1 MFSLIS
7 MNLID
12 IVNKFKEHLKPGEI
26 KNRFLQSPLKTAS
39 ALTLIVTLVTLIFYT
54 VHLNTVILRKFD
66 GKRWS
71 IPAVVYARPLELFS
85 GRALTA
91 DQLEMELL
99 LAGYREESEIKDPG
113 GYERSGD
120 IIRLV
125 SRDFHFADGL
135 EVSLP
140 LIVTFA
146 DDRIS
151 RIERI
156 DSGETVSLAR
166 LDPARIGSF
175 HPRRHEDRILVIKK
189 ELPLMLIRTLIA
201 VEDKKFVK
209 HFGIDPLAILR
220 AAFINFR
227 AGDTIQG
234 GSTLTQQLVKNFF
247 LSNEQT
253 IWRKFNEA
261 VMALLLEAHYSKDEI
276 LTAYANEI
284 FLGQDGGRAVHGFAL
299 ASQFY
304 FHKNLRDLKPDQIAV
319 LIGLVKGPSYYD
331 PRRHPERCLKRR
343 SIILKVMRQEKII
356 TEEQY
361 RQAMAAK
368 LLDTGR
374 VMSGFN
380 RYPAFLDLV
389 RRHLGRDYRQEDL
402 TSDGLKIFTTLDPI
416 VQTQV
421 EQKLAATIDEFEQK
435 AESTELEGAVIVSS
449 RENGEILALAGG
461 RKPLDSGFNRALDAK
476 RPVGSLI
483 KPAVF
488 LTALKKGYT
497 LSTPLE
503 DMPITPPRDDGWTPD
518 NFDHKHHGR
527 VSMLEALVFSYNL
540 ATIKA
545 GLDVGVE
552 GVIQTV
558 KMLGAE
564 DDFVPYPSFL
574 LGAVSMSPLEVAQIY
589 QTFASE
595 GFYVPQRAINC
606 VMGPDNRLLKRYG
619 LSIEQRFDPQY
630 IFLINTAL
638 QKVVSRGTGASLS
651 HYLPASLL
659 AAGKTG
665 TSDDLRD
672 SWFAGFTG
680 DHLAVVWLG
689 ADDNRSIGLTGS
701 SGALKVWGRVMAGL
715 DTQPLDLREPPGL
728 EWARVYFNEYG
739 KDSRFKGRSELLP
752 FVKGTVPTGAD
763 KVSSPA
769 LPAEKHRRPNLL
781 ERLRKWFPW

>member
-1 MFSLIS
+1 

-12 IVNKFKEHLKPGEI
+12 ILNKFKERLKSGEI
-26 KNRFLQSPLKTAS
+26 KKRFLRSPLKSAS
-39 ALTLIVTLVTLIFYT
+39 AVTLIVTFLTLIFYT
-54 VHLNTVILRKFD
+54 VHLNTVIRRKFD

-99 LAGYREESEIKDPG
+99 LAGYRRESVIKDPG
-113 GYERSGD
+113 GYERSD
-120 IIRLV
+120 NIIRLV

-135 EVSLP
+135 EKSLP

-151 RIERI
+151 KVRRI
-156 DSGETVSLAR
+156 DSGKIVSLAR

-175 HPRRHEDRILVIKK
+175 HPRRHEDRILVTKE

-201 VEDKKFVK
+201 VEDKKFTK
-209 HFGIDPLAILR
+209 HFGIDPLAVLR
-220 AAFINFR
+220 AAYINFR
-227 AGDTIQG
+227 AGETIQG

-253 IWRKFNEA
+253 MWRKFNEA
-261 VMALLLEAHYSKDEI
+261 IMALLLEAHYSKDEI

-304 FHKNLRDLKPDQIAV
+304 FHKDLRNLKPDQIAV
-319 LIGLVKGPSYYD
+319 LIGMVKGPSYYD

-343 SIILKVMRQEKII
+343 GVILKVMRQEKII
-356 TEEQY
+356 TDDQY

-389 RRHLGRDYRQEDL
+389 RRHLGRDYHQEDL

-421 EQKLAATIDEFEQK
+421 EQELTATLEELEK
-435 AESTELEGAVIVSS
+435 KTVSTDLEGAVIVSS

-461 RKPLDSGFNRALDAK
+461 RKPLHSGFNRALDAK

-497 LSTPLE
+497 LSTPIE
-503 DMPITPPRDDGWTPD
+503 DMPINLPNLGGDRWTPD
-518 NFDHKHHGR
+518 NFDHKHHGQ

-552 GVIQTV
+552 EVVQTV

-564 DDFVPYPSFL
+564 EDFSPYPSFL
-574 LGAVSMSPLEVAQIY
+574 IGAVSMSPLEVAQIY

-595 GFYVPQRAINC
+595 GFYVPHRAINS
-606 VMGPDNRLLKRYG
+606 VMGPDNMLLKRYG

-638 QKVVSRGTGASLS
+638 QKVVSQGTGASLS
-651 HYLPASLL
+651 HYLPASML

-680 DHLAVVWLG
+680 DRLAVVWLG
-689 ADDNRSIGLTGS
+689 ADDNRPIGLTGS
-701 SGALKVWGRVMAGL
+701 SGALEVWGKVMARL

-752 FVKGTVPTGAD
+752 FVKGTIPTGAYD
-763 KVSSPA
+763 VSSPA
-769 LPAEKHRRPNLL
+769 VPAEKHRKPGLL

>member
-1 MFSLIS
+1 MV
-7 MNLID
+7 LID
-12 IVNKFKEHLKPGEI
+12 IFNKFKERLKAEEI
-26 KNRFLQSPLKTAS
+26 KKFFIRSPLKFVS
-39 ALTLIVTLVTLIFYT
+39 ISVLIATFVVLIFYV
-54 VHLNTVILRKFD
+54 VHLNTVIHRKFD

-85 GRALTA
+85 GRAITA
-91 DQLEMELL
+91 DQLEKELL
-99 LAGYREESEIKDPG
+99 LAGYRRESEVKDSG
-113 GYERSGD
+113 GYERRGD

-135 EVSLP
+135 EKSLP
-140 LIVTFA
+140 LNVSFA
-146 DDRIS
+146 DNRIS
-151 RIERI
+151 RIGRI
-156 DSGETVSLAR
+156 DSGENISLAR

-175 HPRRHEDRILVIKK
+175 HPRRHEDRILVTKE

-201 VEDKKFVK
+201 VEDKKFTK
-209 HFGIDPLAILR
+209 HFGLDPLAILR
-220 AAFINFR
+220 AAYINFR
-227 AGDTIQG
+227 AGGTIQG

-247 LSNEQT
+247 LSNERT
-253 IWRKFNEA
+253 MWRKFNEA

-299 ASQFY
+299 AAQFY
-304 FHKNLRDLKPDQIAV
+304 FHRDLRDLKADQIAV
-319 LIGLVKGPSYYD
+319 LVGMVKGPSYYD
-331 PRRHPERCLKRR
+331 PRRHPERCLTRR
-343 SIILKVMRQEKII
+343 GVVLEVMRQENII
-356 TEEQY
+356 TDDQY
-361 RQAMAAK
+361 RQAMVAE
-368 LLDTGR
+368 LLSTRR

-389 RRHLGRDYRQEDL
+389 RRHLSRDYRQEDL
-402 TSDGLKIFTTLDPI
+402 TSDGLKILTTLDPL
-416 VQTQV
+416 VQNQV
-421 EQKLAATIDEFEQK
+421 EQELAATLEELEK
-435 AESTELEGAVIVSS
+435 KTESTKLEGAVVVSA

-461 RKPLDSGFNRALDAK
+461 RKPLHSGFNRALDAK

-488 LTALKKGYT
+488 LTTLRNGYT

-503 DMPITPPRDDGWTPD
+503 DMPLSLPNPGGGKWAPD

-527 VSMLEALVFSYNL
+527 VSLMEALVFSYNL
-540 ATIKA
+540 ATVKA

-552 GVIQTV
+552 QVVQTV
-558 KMLGAE
+558 RMLGAE
-564 DDFVPYPSFL
+564 EDFIPYPSFL

-595 GFYVPQRAINC
+595 GFYVRQRAISS
-606 VMGPDNRLLKRYG
+606 VMGPDNKLLKRYG
-619 LSIEQRFDPQY
+619 LSMEQRFNPQH
-630 IFLINTAL
+630 IFLINTSL
-638 QKVVSRGTGASLS
+638 QKVVSEGTGASLS
-651 HYLPASLL
+651 RYLPTSLL

-680 DHLAVVWLG
+680 DRLAIVWLG
-689 ADDNRSIGLTGS
+689 SDDNKSIGLTGS
-701 SGALKVWGRVMAGL
+701 SGALEVWGRVMAGL

-728 EWARVYFNEYG
+728 EWAQVYYSDYG
-739 KDSRFKGRSELLP
+739 QDSRYKGRSELLP
-752 FVKGTVPTGAD
+752 FVEGTIPTGAFE
-763 KVSSPA
+763 VSSPA
-769 LPAEKHRRPNLL
+769 LQVKKLRKPDLL

>member
-1 MFSLIS
+1 MIIFD
-7 MNLID
+7 NL
-12 IVNKFKEHLKPGEI
+12 NKFKERLKPVEI
-26 KNRFLQSPLKTAS
+26 KKRFLRSPLKFAS
-39 ALTLIVTLVTLIFYT
+39 ALTLIVTFITLVFYT
-54 VHLNTVILRKFD
+54 VHLNTVIRRKFD

-71 IPAVVYARPLELFS
+71 IPAVVYARPLELFA
-85 GRALTA
+85 GCALTA
-91 DQLEMELL
+91 DQLEMELI
-99 LAGYREESEIKDPG
+99 LAGYRTERETQDPG

-125 SRDFHFADGL
+125 SRNFHFADGF
-135 EVSLP
+135 EESLP

-151 RIERI
+151 SVARI

-175 HPRRHEDRILVIKK
+175 HPRQHEDRILVTKE

-201 VEDKKFVK
+201 VEDKKFTK

-220 AAFINFR
+220 AAYINFR
-227 AGDTIQG
+227 AGGTIQG

-253 IWRKFNEA
+253 MWRKFNEA

-284 FLGQDGGRAVHGFAL
+284 FLAQDGGRAVHGFAL

-304 FHKNLRDLKPDQIAV
+304 FHKDLKDLKPDQIAV
-319 LIGLVKGPSYYD
+319 LIGMVKGPSFYD

-343 SIILKVMRQEKII
+343 GGILEIMRQEKII
-356 TEEQY
+356 TDDQY

-368 LLDTGR
+368 LLDKGR
-374 VMSGFN
+374 VESGFN

-389 RRHLGRDYRQEDL
+389 RRHLSRDYHQEDL
-402 TSDGLKIFTTLDPI
+402 TSDGLKILTTLDPV

-421 EQKLAATIDEFEQK
+421 EQKLASTLEELEKKTVD
-435 AESTELEGAVIVSS
+435 TELEGAVIVSS

-461 RKPLDSGFNRALDAK
+461 RKPLHSGFNRALDAK

-488 LTALKKGYT
+488 LTALKNGRT

-503 DMPITPPRDDGWTPD
+503 DMPINLSDTGDGRWTPD
-518 NFDHKHHGR
+518 NFDHKHHGQ
-527 VSMLEALVFSYNL
+527 VSILEALVFSYNL
-540 ATIKA
+540 ATINA

-552 GVIQTV
+552 EVVQTV

-564 DDFVPYPSFL
+564 EDFVPYPSFL

-595 GFYVPQRAINC
+595 GFYVPQRAINS
-606 VMGPDNRLLKRYG
+606 VMGPDNELLKRYG

-630 IFLINTAL
+630 IFLINIAL
-638 QKVVSRGTGASLS
+638 QRVVSQGTGVSLS
-651 HYLPASLL
+651 HYLPPSLL

-680 DHLAVVWLG
+680 DRLAVVWLG

-701 SGALKVWGRVMAGL
+701 SGALEVWGRVIAEL

-728 EWARVYFNEYG
+728 EWARVNFNGYG
-739 KDSRFKGRSELLP
+739 KESRYKGRSELLP
-752 FVKGTVPTGAD
+752 FVKGTIPSGAYE
-763 KVSSPA
+763 VSSPA
-769 LPAEKHRRPNLL
+769 LSAEKHRRPDLL
-781 ERLRKWFPW
+781 ERLRKWFLW

>member
-1 MFSLIS
+1 MVLNNFF
-7 MNLID
+7 
-12 IVNKFKEHLKPGEI
+12 NKFKERLKPDEI
-26 KNRFLQSPLKTAS
+26 KKRFIRSPLKFVSTS
-39 ALTLIVTLVTLIFYT
+39 ALILIFVVLIFYV
-54 VHLNTVILRKFD
+54 VHLNTVIRRKFD

-91 DQLEMELL
+91 DQLEKELL
-99 LAGYREESEIKDPG
+99 LAGYRRESEAKDPG
-113 GYERSGD
+113 GYDRRGD
-120 IIRLV
+120 NIIRLV
-125 SRDFHFADGL
+125 SRSFHFADRL
-135 EVSLP
+135 EESQP

-146 DDRIS
+146 ENRIS
-151 RIERI
+151 RIERL
-156 DSGETVSLAR
+156 DSGKKISLAR

-175 HPRRHEDRILVIKK
+175 HPRRHEDRILITKE
-189 ELPLMLIRTLIA
+189 ELPLILIRTLIA
-201 VEDKKFVK
+201 VEDKKFTK

-220 AAFINFR
+220 AAYINFL
-227 AGDTIQG
+227 AGGTIQG

-247 LSNEQT
+247 LSNERT
-253 IWRKFNEA
+253 MWRKFNEA
-261 VMALLLEAHYSKDEI
+261 LMALLLEVHYSKDEI

-304 FHKNLRDLKPDQIAV
+304 FHKDLQNLKPDQVAV
-319 LIGLVKGPSYYD
+319 LVGIVKGPSYYD

-343 SIILKVMRQEKII
+343 EFILEVMRKENII
-356 TEEQY
+356 TDEQY
-361 RQAMAAK
+361 RQAMVAE
-368 LLDTGR
+368 LLDTRR

-389 RRHLGRDYRQEDL
+389 RRDLSRDYRQEDL

-421 EQKLAATIDEFEQK
+421 EQELAATLEVLEK
-435 AESTELEGAVIVSS
+435 KTESTELEGAVVVSS

-461 RKPLDSGFNRALDAK
+461 RKPLHSGFNRALDAK

-488 LTALKKGYT
+488 LTALNNGYT

-503 DMPITPPRDDGWTPD
+503 DMPINLPNPGGDTWSPD
-518 NFDHKHHGR
+518 NFDHKYHGR
-527 VSMLEALVFSYNL
+527 VPMMEALVFSYNL
-540 ATIKA
+540 ATVKV
-545 GLDVGVE
+545 GLDIGVE
-552 GVIQTV
+552 EVLQTV

-564 DDFVPYPSFL
+564 EDFVPYPSLL

-595 GFYVPQRAINC
+595 GFYVPHRAISS

-619 LSIEQRFDPQY
+619 LSIEQRFNPQH
-630 IFLINTAL
+630 IFLINTSL
-638 QKVVSRGTGASLS
+638 QRVVSEGTGASIS
-651 HYLPASLL
+651 HHLPVSLM

-680 DHLAVVWLG
+680 DRLAIVWVG
-689 ADDNRSIGLTGS
+689 SDDNKAIGLTGS
-701 SGALKVWGRVMAGL
+701 SGALEVWGRIMAGL
-715 DTQPLDLREPPGL
+715 DTRPLDLREPPGL
-728 EWARVYFNEYG
+728 EWARVYFSDYGLDSKYYG
-739 KDSRFKGRSELLP
+739 KSELLP
-752 FVKGTVPTGAD
+752 FVEGTIPTGAFE
-763 KVSSPA
+763 VSSPA
-769 LPAEKHRRPNLL
+769 LPTEKHRNSNLL
-781 ERLRKWFPW
+781 ERLRKWLPW